1 MTNEQL
7 KKLNELERK
16 MEENIVQSENSLALA
31 ESMHDTFDDVMSYVN
46 SDKDKSLALYEIDR
60 VSKRTE
66 VFFNMLRSLLQE
78 ATEKNNE
85 LVTELSKIRQS
96 VGQDSKLK
104 SEEK

>member
-1 MTNEQL
+1 MINEQL

-16 MEENIVQSENSLALA
+16 MEENIVQSESSLALT
-31 ESMHDTFDDVMSYVN
+31 ESLHDTFDDVMKYVN

-85 LVTELSKIRQS
+85 LVTELSKIRQG
-96 VGQDSKLK
+96 VGQNTKLK
-104 SEEK
+104 SEEM